1 MTLLY
6 TPAMNREQNNLM
18 LWSAS
23 PQTSNSGPV
32 HKFYGHMDAVQE
44 FAWRNINPMT
54 NRDEFQLV
62 TWGRDSHMTL
72 WPIGGQIKAMCGQEP
87 DEKILADNAQVAETL
102 KKATDIRETV
112 EAIEHLDVAS
122 NSPSNNETE
131 DIMLKSA
138 SFSELETGS
147 GIGSAPGITMRP
159 STATLLKQELSNIDY
174 GEKIVIH
181 KIDLNQRHC
190 IFQTETHLHVIY
202 LDVKFPYNYP
212 MEPPEFG
219 FLYQT
224 TLRQERG
231 NAIIKRLKNIAIGLK
246 VS

>member
-1 MTLLY
+1 
-6 TPAMNREQNNLM
+6 
-18 LWSAS
+18 
-23 PQTSNSGPV
+23 
-32 HKFYGHMDAVQE
+32 
-44 FAWRNINPMT
+44 MT

-147 GIGSAPGITMRP
+147 GIGKFFTYVTKTIANLTTYSR
-159 STATLLKQELSNIDY
+159 KQENYDGTIIFEIDFM
-174 GEKIVIH
+174 ENSSPINLKL
-181 KIDLNQRHC
+181 DFFT
-190 IFQTETHLHVIY
+190 IFLVFSFILIY
-202 LDVKFPYNYP
+202 W
-212 MEPPEFG
+212 
-219 FLYQT
+219 LYS
-224 TLRQERG
+224 E
-231 NAIIKRLKNIAIGLK
+231 A
-246 VS
+246 

>member
-147 GIGSAPGITMRP
+147 GIGKFFIM
-159 STATLLKQELSNIDY
+159 ST
-174 GEKIVIH
+174 
-181 KIDLNQRHC
+181 
-190 IFQTETHLHVIY
+190 
-202 LDVKFPYNYP
+202 
-212 MEPPEFG
+212 EFD
-219 FLYQT
+219 
-224 TLRQERG
+224 
-231 NAIIKRLKNIAIGLK
+231 KNISDLH
-246 VS
+246 